1 MQIQILV
8 NSSELEAAIA
18 RGLLSDLSVPLT
30 RAGEYQLEST
40 QRNFDNESDPD
51 GRPWQDLAPTTWL
64 YKKTKLI
71 LRETFRM
78 VNATQMS
85 VAGNVMRVF
94 NLTPYA
100 GIHNDGTSRI
110 AQRRFLG
117 FSDDDLR
124 AIVGFFEDYLQ
135 NLFMRLR

>member
-8 NSSELEAAIA
+8 NSSDLEAASA
-18 RGLLSDLSVPLT
+18 RGLLSDLSVPLS
-30 RAGEYQLEST
+30 RSGDYQLSAT
-40 QRNFDNESDPD
+40 LRNFDNESDPD
-51 GRPWQDLAPTTWL
+51 GRPWADLALSTWL
-64 YKKTKLI
+64 YKRTKSI
-71 LRETFRM
+71 LQETRRM
-78 VNATQMS
+78 INATQMS
-85 VAGNVMRVF
+85 VAGNVLRVF

-117 FSDDDLR
+117 FSDEDLR

-135 NLFMRLR
+135 SLFMRLR